1 MKRSEANR
9 KIAIYCNFLQPGGV
23 ERVSVRLQSILSRNA
38 YPAELYSYNGDE
50 LFGIESAAASALPS
64 SGILVF
70 SRKKDL
76 ADLKWRFLSLR
87 KVYWRHIPLVGESR
101 FMRALDGAFIVLM
114 SWIGV
119 VVCVCD
125 ELKDQL
131 RSLPMIRKDSVIS
144 CFSPIGKE
152 LVAFDDVIPVK
163 PIEQSQQVEL
173 VYFGREGA
181 QKRLDDVLALAR
193 EARNQGLDIRLS
205 IYGYQQIDRE
215 NAFVVF
221 HGKTDDP
228 ISQIATADGLI
239 LISEYEGFPT
249 ALMEAAQC
257 GLPIFCNQFSTGLQ
271 DFERIVGPTNRID
284 PKDLRSLSSAIQKLE
299 PTRYNLK
306 DFQDSAILSQWSSLF
321 DEM

>member
-23 ERVSVRLQSILSRNA
+23 ERVSVRLRSMLRENA
-38 YPAELYSYNGDE
+38 YNAELYSNNGDK
-50 LFGIESAAASALPS
+50 LFGIESAPASALPS

-76 ADLKWRFLSLR
+76 ADLNWRFLLLS
-87 KVYWRHIPLVGESR
+87 KIYWRHIPLVGRSG
-101 FMRALDGAFIVLM
+101 FIRALDGAFIVLM

-125 ELKDQL
+125 ELKDKL
-131 RSLPMIRKDSVIS
+131 RSLPMVRKDKVIS

-152 LVAFDDVIPVK
+152 LASFEDLIPVK
-163 PIEQSQQVEL
+163 RIEKSQQVEL

-181 QKRLDDVLALAR
+181 QKRLDDVLALVH

-205 IYGYQQIDRE
+205 IYGYTQIDDE
-215 NAFVVF
+215 HPFVVF

-228 ISQIATADGLI
+228 ISQIANADGLI

-284 PKDLRSLSSAIQKLE
+284 PKDLGSLSHAIQKLE
-299 PTRYNLK
+299 PTHYNLK
-306 DFQDSAILSQWSSLF
+306 DFQDPAILSQWSNLF